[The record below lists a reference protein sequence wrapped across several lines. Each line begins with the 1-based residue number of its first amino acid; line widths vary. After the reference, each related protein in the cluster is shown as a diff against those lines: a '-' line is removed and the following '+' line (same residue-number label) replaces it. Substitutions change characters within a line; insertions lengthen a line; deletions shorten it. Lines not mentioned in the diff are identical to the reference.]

1 ALGNDFGR
9 DAHLDGDVPRR
20 PGSRS
25 DAHMHGDALGHD
37 PRHRRELGERDVF
50 GIRLL
55 RGAVHE
61 RIRHD
66 GAHGARSLSPKGSTL
81 VFLLARVAGGRHL
94 GAGRAGDAPRGVL
107 PAEVPYYPSPDE
119 AVLGM
124 LKLAGTGPNDVVYD
138 LGCGDG
144 RIVIAAAKQF
154 GAHGVGIEIDPAPL
168 HLAAYNARRAGV
180 EDRVRFVRGD
190 IFDAEVGEATV
201 VTLFLFESLNRRLLP
216 KLLKEL
222 KPGTRIVA
230 HRYGFGPDWPPEKTV
245 QAGDSTLYLWTVPAR

>member
-1 ALGNDFGR
+1 
-9 DAHLDGDVPRR
+9 
-20 PGSRS
+20 
-25 DAHMHGDALGHD
+25 M
-37 PRHRRELGERDVF
+37 
-50 GIRLL
+50 
-55 RGAVHE
+55 RGTDHE
-61 RIRHD
+61 RIPHD
-66 GAHGARSLSPKGSTL
+66 GAQVARSLSSRGCTL
-81 VFLLARVAGGRHL
+81 VFLLALLAGCSQL
-94 GAGRAGDAPRGVL
+94 GDARVGDGPAGVL

-144 RIVIAAAKQF
+144 RIVIAAAKEF
-154 GAHGVGIEIDPAPL
+154 GARGVGVEIDPAPL
-168 HLAAYNARRAGV
+168 HMAAYNARRAGV

-190 IFDAEVGEATV
+190 IFDADVHDATV

-216 KLLKEL
+216 KLMKEL